1 MENINTLSMD
11 RILTLND
18 GLKKW
23 GSDSDVTKV
32 DKTKKDKTKLTK
44 KNPVKNWKDTFTRR

>member
-1 MENINTLSMD
+1 MD

-32 DKTKKDKTKLTK
+32 DKIKKDKTKLTK